1 MQRVPVSPAELQAL
15 LETFRSSGVVGVALG
30 GKETGGVMDYSGPAV
45 TFFVTEKR
53 AEQPSGGQLI
63 DGGPAL
69 PRRLDLAETAIQ
81 TDVIPIKAATVGRTG
96 TRTGKPVFVPGARLN
111 GNGGD
116 GTMALRVRR
125 NADGV
130 AMVLTNHHV
139 ASAGSTVRFM
149 RDTLPL
155 MQRPVERSVLY
166 GTRAELF
173 GDAAA
178 SDIRVRIDA
187 AAITLAPSQD
197 GKVGNTVP
205 HFGPVAGIAAT
216 AKPSAADYATLI
228 GQEVYSYSRIAK
240 QRFGTI
246 SHTDFHYLEPDG
258 TPSSFCMLIR
268 GKNGM
273 VPGFAGDSG
282 KLWMR
287 KGPAGNEALGLHLGE
302 YLDGASGTRY
312 AAATDLDALSRLW
325 AFTVHT

>member
-1 MQRVPVSPAELQAL
+1 MQPVPVSPDELQAL
-15 LETFRSSGVVGVALG
+15 LDKFRGSGVIGVALG
-30 GKETGGVMDYSGPAV
+30 GKETAGAMDFSSPAV
-45 TFFVTEKR
+45 TFFVAGKLP
-53 AEQPSGGQLI
+53 EQASSGRLLNGS
-63 DGGPAL
+63 PAL
-69 PRRLDLAETAIQ
+69 PPSLQLADTLIQ
-81 TDVIPIKAATVGRTG
+81 TDVIPITAAAIGRTG
-96 TRTGKPVFVPGARLN
+96 TRTGKPIFVPGARLN

-149 RDTLPL
+149 RDTQPL
-155 MQRPVERSVLY
+155 MQRPVERSILH
-166 GTRAELF
+166 GTRAALF
-173 GDAAA
+173 GDATAG
-178 SDIRVRIDA
+178 DIRVRIDA
-187 AAITLAPSQD
+187 AAITLAPSQHD
-197 GKVGNTVP
+197 KVGNTVP
-205 HFGPVAGIAAT
+205 HFGPVAAIAAT
-216 AKPSAADYATLI
+216 ATASSADYATLI
-228 GQEVYSYSRIAK
+228 GQEVYSYSRIGK

-246 SHTDFHYLEPDG
+246 SHTDFHYRELDG

-268 GKNGM
+268 GNNGI

-287 KGPAGNEALGLHLGE
+287 KGPAGNEALGLHVGE

-325 AFTVHT
+325 GFRADV